1 MHANMEAEI
10 KATAKKV
17 LLVAFLSDGTCRP
30 VSLTDEQTAA
40 MIDMIVA
47 MNQPMKCHPMELP
60 LKWNGN

>member
-30 VSLTDEQTAA
+30 VLLTGEQTA